1 MNESEQVNN
10 RRAQIKRELAW
21 IQEMMD
27 NTLELSEGDR
37 AVLTAREAQ
46 LYREQNDNPNKD

>member
-1 MNESEQVNN
+1 MNESEQINN